1 MTMPRFRSV
10 VALLGVLDGLL
21 WSGCHAIAETDLDEQ
36 RRELAAVQKQIE
48 EALAALSSKRAA
60 VGSLTSDLERLER
73 ALEQLHEL
81 TRRSERE
88 LVELDRQLTVRQ
100 AELEQLRRQLAETER
115 QLGQRLVALYKVGQ
129 DGMAR
134 SLLSTPG
141 TPLEFAERHNFLTR
155 IVRHDRQL
163 MADYRAQRTAAEQT
177 LLELQQ
183 LRERQ
188 AAVAV
193 QRRAE
198 QAALQA
204 AGEGKKRVLA
214 KLRQDETQL
223 AAAIE
228 ELRAR
233 AVRLRE
239 LVKKLE
245 SVATRSYTGK
255 GADFTAQRGRLP
267 WPVNGQVRMA
277 FGTTRHPDLGTL
289 IESNGLEIAVPPQ
302 TPVKSVWQGRVL
314 YASPL
319 KGFGNLMI
327 IDHGDKYYSLYAHA
341 ASFARKTGDVV
352 GAGEV
357 IAWSGHE
364 GRDAVYFEIRHR
376 GAPVDPLPWLAQR

>member
-1 MTMPRFRSV
+1 M
-10 VALLGVLDGLL
+10 
-21 WSGCHAIAETDLDEQ
+21 
-36 RRELAAVQKQIE
+36 
-48 EALAALSSKRAA
+48 
-60 VGSLTSDLERLER
+60 
-73 ALEQLHEL
+73 
-81 TRRSERE
+81 
-88 LVELDRQLTVRQ
+88 
-100 AELEQLRRQLAETER
+100 
-115 QLGQRLVALYKVGQ
+115 
-129 DGMAR
+129 
-134 SLLSTPG
+134 
-141 TPLEFAERHNFLTR
+141 
-155 IVRHDRQL
+155 
-163 MADYRAQRTAAEQT
+163 
-177 LLELQQ
+177 
-183 LRERQ
+183 
-188 AAVAV
+188 
-193 QRRAE
+193 
-198 QAALQA
+198 
-204 AGEGKKRVLA
+204 LA

-245 SVATRSYTGK
+245 SAATRSYTGK

-376 GAPVDPLPWLAQR
+376 GAPVDPLPWLAPR